1 MIKFLIGLYILIG
14 VIIICLRSINIANK
28 YSKELDKEKLMLN
41 INVKNILITM
51 LGFIIWP
58 IKFVESYLYEKEF
71 VEYYEKTKETE
82 TKETE

>member
-14 VIIICLRSINIANK
+14 VIILCLRSINIANK

-41 INVKNILITM
+41 INVKNILIVM

-71 VEYYEKTKETE
+71 VEYYKKDERD
-82 TKETE
+82 